1 MDPTGAILGGVS
13 AVAGIAGGIF
23 GDKKAE
29 KAARKQHKYNTA
41 NWQYSYE
48 EATRDYDWRVNENK
62 ILRSNDENRSRY
74 TDQTALNDY
83 RNSLAI
89 REFDYANQ
97 MRQYQQSERI
107 YGMQLGFN
115 NQAAQVA
122 YEAENRRF
130 QETLTGMAF
139 EQQDMLVQMLQQEG
153 ELQASGVSG
162 RSSGKALASALASY
176 GRNQAVMA
184 ESLVSADK
192 ETRAT
197 RRGIATDKYSAD
209 LGAFSK
215 RMLEPMKAPAPMAPL
230 KSPRLTITDPRKPVQ
245 GPRPLKYASGSATSS
260 VLNSV
265 SSGLAAVAQFF
276 PTKTP

>member
-1 MDPTGAILGGVS
+1 MADPTGAIIGGVS
-13 AVAGIAGGIF
+13 AVAGIAGSIF
-23 GDKKAE
+23 GNSAQKRAE
-29 KAARKQHKYNTA
+29 RRQHKFNKA
-41 NWQYSYE
+41 NWQYSFD
-48 EATRDYDWRVNENK
+48 EANRDYDWRVNDNN
-62 ILRSNDENRSRY
+62 ILRLNNENNARFA
-74 TDQTALNDY
+74 DQTALNEY
-83 RNSLAI
+83 RNTLAI

-97 MRQYQQSERI
+97 MRQYGQSERI

-153 ELQASGVSG
+153 ELQARGVSG

-192 ETRAT
+192 ESKAT

-209 LGAFSK
+209 LGAFSR

-230 KSPRLTITDPRKPVQ
+230 KSPRLTIGDPRKPIQ
-245 GPRPLKYASGSATSS
+245 GPRPLKGATGSAAGSI
-260 VLNSV
+260 LNSA

-276 PTKTP
+276 PPG